1 MYIERIDV
9 HVYRK
14 RNESC
19 LGAPVYSLSTIYR
32 SCVCAAGRPASYI
45 ADAIRQETL
54 LYPTELLVIGYAPS
68 CAAAV
73 APGYVYIIH
82 LFIY

>member
-1 MYIERIDV
+1 MFIGKGTRV
-9 HVYRK
+9 VWVLL
-14 RNESC
+14 C
-19 LGAPVYSLSTIYR
+19 TLSTIYR